1 MFNFNANNYLNN
13 ITQTPHEHYHDLIQ
27 ATVDSQW
34 NNTTLLDYIKEE
46 NIPFDGEY
54 TKQEVWVDTISD
66 VTVNTLK
73 VIGNYIN
80 VTFKDGKRVITLNI
94 NVKAQE
100 PDTEM
105 LTKEL
110 EMILVSD
117 DNSIISAG

>member
-1 MFNFNANNYLNN
+1 MFNFNTNNYLNN

-80 VTFKDGKRVITLNI
+80 VTFKDIDHPRNYRGQK
-94 NVKAQE
+94 
-100 PDTEM
+100 
-105 LTKEL
+105 
-110 EMILVSD
+110 
-117 DNSIISAG
+117 